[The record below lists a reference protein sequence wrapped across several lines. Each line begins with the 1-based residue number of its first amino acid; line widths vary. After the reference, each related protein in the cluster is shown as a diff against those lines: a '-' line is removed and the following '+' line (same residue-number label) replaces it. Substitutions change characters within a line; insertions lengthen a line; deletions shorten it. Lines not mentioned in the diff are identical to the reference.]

1 MQTKGKY
8 FFSRNLMFYT
18 WIFSDSGSV
27 GLLYVTAPQGGIP
40 EGEELLEHKHSQ
52 TGLALLSYKNE
63 QLPVWHSIT

>member
-27 GLLYVTAPQGGIP
+27 GLLYAFTAPRGIP
-40 EGEELLEHKHSQ
+40 EGKKISGKQTFSDRPSFAEL
-52 TGLALLSYKNE
+52 
-63 QLPVWHSIT
+63 